1 MAKHKTAKKAAAATH
16 AAPAAHA
23 GRRGGPMAGKT
34 PAQKADMIKRA
45 KATRAANK
53 AEHQRKL
60 AIKRSKPGYKK
71 LAPLDYLEKRMEYL
85 KKAMEVK
92 GRPLHAEKAKY
103 V

>member
-1 MAKHKTAKKAAAATH
+1 MAKAKTAKKTAAAAVH
-16 AAPAAHA
+16 APAHA
-23 GRRGGPMAGKT
+23 GHRGGPFANKT
-34 PAQKADMIKRA
+34 PDEKRA
-45 KATRAANK
+45 MIMKGKEKRAANK
-53 AEHQRKL
+53 KKKMEAL
-60 AIKRSKPGYKK
+60 AIKRSKPGYKR